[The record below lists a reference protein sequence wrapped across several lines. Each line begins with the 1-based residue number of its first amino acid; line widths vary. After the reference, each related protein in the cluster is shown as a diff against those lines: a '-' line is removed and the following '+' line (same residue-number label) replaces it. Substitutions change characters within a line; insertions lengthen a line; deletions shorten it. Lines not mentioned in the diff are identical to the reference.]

1 MQRFQWAI
9 VAAIVLDVSNTSLG
23 FSSPNSP
30 VQRQTHDGNDLHSYS
45 SYWENLLLL
54 EHQENVEELKIRRK
68 TWSQSKLESSGTSIF
83 DASAEPDTE
92 VFGEKIIRVY
102 KMGEKRLKDKFTRGD
117 VLVLTHT
124 PISGDRSYRNSR
136 SRTQTVVPREC
147 LVVDVG
153 NDWITLAVGPS
164 WIPGLWEARK
174 DPGGFTVRLDR
185 TAPQAPLKAQRNALE
200 QLKKGAAGQAASIL
214 AKISALGAGA
224 GAGVDSPT
232 CLLGKSNEHYMDLTS
247 KLPARFHDQL
257 NSNDEALMQQY
268 IDEAIAQAVVAT
280 DFVPNKSQVEAISF
294 ALKRRMSLI
303 RGPPGTG
310 KTRVAALLIA
320 SALKLSERN
329 DENSTQSRDP
339 FRVLAVTHSNG
350 AADVLLEALLEIG
363 VPAVRLGRPASVSP
377 KIQHRTVVAISE
389 RMPEVVKLR
398 KKANDITLDRQNR
411 ASAMFDLKSYVND
424 IQMSIIKTAPVV
436 VTSCIGANQL
446 MNQDGSKSVSNFPLV
461 ILDEAGQT
469 TEPALVC
476 ALSAALAEQVVLVGD
491 TRQLPP
497 TVTSM
502 ELRDNLGVS
511 PMERLEKL
519 GVGQITLKM
528 QYRMPD
534 SLLQFPSKH
543 FYDGLISCANQQEH
557 NVELPAGFPWPSS
570 IPLAFINV
578 DNNIEVVHNFGGKSN
593 PKEADMVVD
602 IVSHML
608 ASGRILAKNISIITP
623 YSKQVQLIRNSLS
636 SNWNQIPHSELIT
649 VGTVDSF
656 QGQETDIVIF
666 SAVRSNDLNELGFLR
681 DSRRLCVAIT
691 RARKGLILV
700 GNQSCLKSC
709 RHWSALI
716 SSCEER
722 GCILDGDGLY
732 MSEEKRL
739 LDNAKESSKS
749 LPINQLLFDELS
761 LDDLLGETGDELFG
775 LFS

>member
-1 MQRFQWAI
+1 
-9 VAAIVLDVSNTSLG
+9 
-23 FSSPNSP
+23 
-30 VQRQTHDGNDLHSYS
+30 
-45 SYWENLLLL
+45 L

-83 DASAEPDTE
+83 HASAEPDSE
-92 VFGEKIIRVY
+92 VYGEKIIRIF
-102 KMGEKRLKDKFTRGD
+102 KMGEKRLKEKFTRGD
-117 VLVLTHT
+117 VLVLTPT
-124 PISGDRSYRNSR
+124 PISGDRSYRNPQR
-136 SRTQTVVPREC
+136 NPQTIVPREC

-153 NDWITLAVGPS
+153 NDWLTLAVGPS
-164 WIPGLWEARK
+164 WIPGLWETRK

-185 TAPQAPLKAQRNALE
+185 TAPQAPLKAQKNAL
-200 QLKKGAAGQAASIL
+200 QRLRKGSAGQAATIL
-214 AKISALGAGA
+214 AKISELGGDAI
-224 GAGVDSPT
+224 PT
-232 CLLGKSNEHYMDLTS
+232 SEKDNQHYIDLAS
-247 KLPARFHDQL
+247 KLPSHLRDMVETSDNTL
-257 NSNDEALMQQY
+257 IQQY
-268 IDEAIAQAVVAT
+268 IDQSIAKVLGTT
-280 DFVPNKSQVEAISF
+280 DFVPNEFQVEAISF
-294 ALKRRMSLI
+294 ALKQQISLI

-320 SALKLSERN
+320 TALKLSEQSE
-329 DENSTQSRDP
+329 ENTTKSRDP
-339 FRVLAVTHSNG
+339 YRVLAVTHSNG

-398 KKANDITLDRQNR
+398 KKANNITLDRQKR
-411 ASAMFDLKSYVND
+411 VSAMFDLKSYIND
-424 IQMSIIKTAPVV
+424 IQNSIIKTAPVI

-446 MNQDGSKSVSNFPLV
+446 MHQGTDKSVSTFPLV
-461 ILDEAGQT
+461 VLDEAAQT

-476 ALSAALAEQVVLVGD
+476 ALSAASADQVVLVGD

-497 TVTSM
+497 TVTST
-502 ELRDNLGVS
+502 ELRNNLGIS

-519 GVGQITLKM
+519 GVPQITLKM

-534 SLLQFPSKH
+534 SLLQFPSKY
-543 FYDGLISCANQQEH
+543 FYDGLVSCTEELKNS
-557 NVELPAGFPWPSS
+557 NVGLPTGFPWPSS

-578 DNNIEVVHNFGGKSN
+578 GNNTEVLHNFGGKSN
-593 PKEADMVVD
+593 LKEADLVVN

-608 ASGRILAKNISIITP
+608 ADGNTQAKDIAIITP
-623 YSKQVQLIRNSLS
+623 YSKQVQIIRNSLS
-636 SNWNQIPHSELIT
+636 SGWNKIPHSELIT

-666 SAVRSNDLNELGFLR
+666 SAVRSNGLNELGFLR

-691 RARKGLILV
+691 RARKGLILI

-709 RHWSALI
+709 KHWSALI

-722 GCILDGDGLY
+722 GCIIDGNGVYVTED
-732 MSEEKRL
+732 KRL
-739 LDNAKESSKS
+739 LDGAKESSNTVRNNK
-749 LPINQLLFDELS
+749 LLFDQLS
-761 LDDLLGETGDELFG
+761 IEDLLGETGDELFG

>member
-1 MQRFQWAI
+1 MRRFKCAI
-9 VAAIVLDVSNTSLG
+9 FAIFVLDSVSTALG
-23 FSSPNSP
+23 FSSTDPS
-30 VQRQTHDGNDLHSYS
+30 VQRQINGNYLHSYS

-83 DASAEPDTE
+83 YASAEPDSE
-92 VFGEKIIRVY
+92 VYGEKIIRIF
-102 KMGEKRLKDKFTRGD
+102 KMGEKRLKEKFTRGD
-117 VLVLTHT
+117 VLVMTHT
-124 PISGDRSYRNSR
+124 PVSGDRLYRNPQR
-136 SRTQTVVPREC
+136 NPQTIVPREC

-153 NDWITLAVGPS
+153 NDWLTLAIGPS
-164 WIPGLWEARK
+164 WIPGLWETRK

-185 TAPQAPLKAQRNALE
+185 TAPQAPLKAQQNAL
-200 QLKKGAAGQAASIL
+200 QRLRKGSAGKAANIL
-214 AKISALGAGA
+214 AKISEL
-224 GAGVDSPT
+224 GVDAIPT
-232 CLLGKSNEHYMDLTS
+232 MEKNNQHYIDLAS
-247 KLPARFHDQL
+247 KLPSHFRDMVETSD
-257 NSNDEALMQQY
+257 NALIQQY
-268 IDEAIAQAVVAT
+268 IDQSIAKVLATT
-280 DFVPNKSQVEAISF
+280 DFVPNEFQVEAISF
-294 ALKRRMSLI
+294 ALKRQISLI

-320 SALKLSERN
+320 TALKLFEQN
-329 DENSTQSRDP
+329 EEDTAQSRDP
-339 FRVLAVTHSNG
+339 YRVLAVTHSNG

-398 KKANDITLDRQNR
+398 KKANNITLDRQKR
-411 ASAMFDLKSYVND
+411 ASAMFDLKSYIND
-424 IQMSIIKTAPVV
+424 IQNSIIKTAPVI

-446 MNQDGSKSVSNFPLV
+446 MHQGTDKSVSVFPLV
-461 ILDEAGQT
+461 VLDEAAQT

-476 ALSAALAEQVVLVGD
+476 ALSAASADQVVLVGD

-497 TVTSM
+497 TVTSTK
-502 ELRDNLGVS
+502 LRNNLGIS

-519 GVGQITLKM
+519 GVAQITLKM

-534 SLLQFPSKH
+534 SLLQFPSKY
-543 FYDGLISCANQQEH
+543 FYDGLVSCTEELKKS
-557 NVELPAGFPWPSS
+557 NVELPTGFPWPSS
-570 IPLAFINV
+570 IPLAFVNV
-578 DNNIEVVHNFGGKSN
+578 GNNTEVLHNFGGKSN
-593 PKEADMVVD
+593 LKEADVVVN

-608 ASGRILAKNISIITP
+608 AGGNTQAKDIAIITP

-636 SNWNQIPHSELIT
+636 SGWNKIPHSELIT

-691 RARKGLILV
+691 RARKGLILI

-722 GCILDGDGLY
+722 GCNIDGNGLYITEDKYLLDG
-732 MSEEKRL
+732 
-739 LDNAKESSKS
+739 AKESSNTVRNNK
-749 LPINQLLFDELS
+749 LLFDQLS
-761 LDDLLGETGDELFG
+761 LEDLLGETGDELFG

>member
-1 MQRFQWAI
+1 MQGLKWTIF
-9 VAAIVLDVSNTSLG
+9 AAFVLDSSIEVLG
-23 FSSPNSP
+23 FSVPNSS
-30 VQRQTHDGNDLHSYS
+30 VQRETSSNDLLHSYS

-83 DASAEPDTE
+83 NGSAEPDSE
-92 VFGEKIIRVY
+92 VFGEKIIRVF
-102 KMGEKRLKDKFTRGD
+102 KMGDRLKEKFTRGD
-117 VLVLTHT
+117 VLVLTQT
-124 PISGDRSYRNSR
+124 PIPGDRSFRNPR
-136 SRTQTVVPREC
+136 RIPQTVIPREC
-147 LVVDVG
+147 LVMDVG

-185 TAPQAPLKAQRNALE
+185 TAPQAPLKAQQNAL
-200 QLKKGAAGQAASIL
+200 QRLRKGSAGPAANIL
-214 AKISALGAGA
+214 AKLSDLG
-224 GAGVDSPT
+224 GVDLHT
-232 CLLGKSNEHYMDLTS
+232 REKDKQHYINLTA
-247 KLPARFHDQL
+247 KLPSRFRDL
-257 NSNDEALMQQY
+257 VDAGDDILMQQH
-268 IDEAIAQAVVAT
+268 IDQIIAKVAGET
-280 DFVPNKSQVEAISF
+280 DFVPNESQIEAISF
-294 ALKRRMSLI
+294 ALKRQIAMI

-320 SALKLSERN
+320 TALKLFELS
-329 DENSTQSRDP
+329 DEASSQSRDP
-339 FRVLAVTHSNG
+339 YRVLAVTHSNG

-363 VPAVRLGRPASVSP
+363 VPAVRLGRPASVST

-398 KKANDITLDRQNR
+398 KKANDITLDKQKR
-411 ASAMFDLKSYVND
+411 ASAMFDLKSYIND
-424 IQMSIIKTAPVV
+424 IQNSIIKTAPVV

-446 MNQDGSKSVSNFPLV
+446 MNQEGSTSVSKFPLV
-461 ILDEAGQT
+461 VLDEAAQT

-476 ALSAALAEQVVLVGD
+476 ALSSASAEQVVLVGD

-497 TVTSM
+497 TVTSV
-502 ELRDNLGVS
+502 ELRNNLGVS
-511 PMERLEKL
+511 PMERLERL

-534 SLLQFPSKH
+534 SLLKFPSKH
-543 FYDGLISCANQQEH
+543 FYDGLVSCAEQQTD
-557 NVELPAGFPWPSS
+557 NNIELPVGFPWPSS
-570 IPLAFINV
+570 IPLAFIDV
-578 DNNIEVVHNFGGKSN
+578 GNNTEVLHNFGGKSN
-593 PKEADMVVD
+593 PKEADMVVN
-602 IVSHML
+602 IVSH
-608 ASGRILAKNISIITP
+608 ILSDGNTQAKNIAIITP

-636 SNWNQIPHSELIT
+636 SSWNKIPHSELIT

-691 RARKGLILV
+691 RARKGLILI
-700 GNQSCLKSC
+700 GNQLCLKSC

-722 GCILDGDGLY
+722 GCNMNGNDLY
-732 MSEEKRL
+732 ITEEERL
-739 LDNAKESSKS
+739 MDCAKQSPKS
-749 LPINQLLFDELS
+749 APNNKLLFDELS
-761 LDDLLGETGDELFG
+761 LEDLLGETGDELFG